1 MSKKWGLMATLL
13 FAVAL
18 AGMII
23 YSAIEVNRGSQ
34 LRHLKGFI
42 NVDVE
47 AFFKDPRVQK
57 ILEDHGF
64 KIEGVRIGSRD
75 MAAKVSTAPD
85 APRFFIPSGVLAAQM
100 IKEAAKKLNLT
111 ATTYNPFYS
120 PLVIASWGPVAQI
133 LVANGVAVKSGD
145 RVYDLDLCKLLD
157 LMLQKKRWNEL
168 PGHESYDVARSV
180 LIATADPRTASSGA
194 MYLALVS
201 QSLNGNEVVTNRE
214 TARKLAGRIA
224 ELFTRQ
230 GFKENYVNSVFD
242 DYLSIGMGKVPLGL
256 LYEYQPVSYAMAKKA
271 FPAQAVLLYPKPTL
285 FGKEVFVALNE
296 DTKELG
302 DLLSTNPELQRIA
315 VEYGFRGTNSTL
327 FKEMTKQVGFAV
339 KEIVVDVV
347 DPPASEI
354 MDEMIAVV
362 TEAMK

>member
-18 AGMII
+18 AGTMI
-23 YSAIEVNRGSQ
+23 YSVIEVNRGSQ
-34 LRHLKGFI
+34 LRTLKGFI
-42 NVDVE
+42 NLNVE
-47 AFFKDPRVQK
+47 PYFKDPRVQQ
-57 ILEDHGF
+57 ILADHRF
-64 KIEGVRIGSRD
+64 KIEVLRIGSRD
-75 MAAKVSTAPD
+75 MAAKVSTAPG
-85 APRFFIPSGVLAAQM
+85 APQFFLPSGVLTAQM

-120 PLVIASWGPVAQI
+120 PLVVASWEPVAQI
-133 LVANGVAVKSGD
+133 LVANGLAVKSGD
-145 RVYDLDLCKLLD
+145 RVYDLDLGKLIE
-157 LMLQKKRWNEL
+157 LMFQKKRWNEL
-168 PGHESYDVARSV
+168 REHQNYDVTRSV
-180 LIATADPRTASSGA
+180 LIATTDPRTASSGA

-201 QSLNGNEVVTNRE
+201 QSLNNNEVVTDRE

-230 GFKENYVNSVFD
+230 GFKENYIDSVFD

-302 DLLSTNPELQRIA
+302 ELLSTNPELQRIA

-327 FKEMTKQVGFAV
+327 FKEMTGQVGFAV

-354 MDEMIAVV
+354 MDEMITVV